1 MALASPGWRERYRQ
15 APVLGLFVVGL
26 LGGSLLTATVLWV
39 FSGLAEPLPVAARDA
54 AVLGVAALAVLRD
67 GGVLRV
73 PLPQNPR
80 QVPQEVLLRSWH
92 RGALRFGFELGT
104 GVRTFLSASAP
115 YAVAAALLLG
125 GPSLVGAA
133 LPAGLGF
140 GAGRALAPLLRRAS
154 GDGVAWDN
162 WLAAR
167 SRLLRIGCAVAVA
180 VILGVLLLG

>member
-1 MALASPGWRERYRQ
+1 M
-15 APVLGLFVVGL
+15 VGL
-26 LGGSLLTATVLWV
+26 LGGGLLTATVLWLL
-39 FSGLAEPLPVAARDA
+39 SGLAEPLPVTAREA

-67 GGVLRV
+67 CGVLRV

-125 GPSLVGAA
+125 GPTLVGTA
-133 LPAGLGF
+133 LPARLGF

-154 GDGVAWDN
+154 GDGGSWDD

-167 SRLLRIGCAVAVA
+167 SWLLRIGSAVAVA
-180 VILGVLLLG
+180 ATLGVLLLG